1 MASSFTR
8 RLSARPGRTEKDTS
22 TFYITPWRW
31 RDSSGLYFGYSGDA
45 WLYRQIPLRPLQ
57 WEDPGTKLASGLPLA
72 SILTELGST
81 STDFGTGLRA
91 LSRNREIHIL
101 SVIWEDVPSQPSDT
115 PEPLSDYLDATLT
128 FPVPVKALLIGV
140 KLNPQLQAGKGG
152 KGGKGGSV
160 VENLKETVTSAIG
173 EALPDRSR
181 FELDLARVESILAK
195 NGAFVPKAGVLRQV
209 EAWYSFGQE
218 PSEVLLEGRSRL
230 VVEESD
236 EVIEM
241 AAVREFTDPIFS
253 APNAPWLLDATT
265 HSAGAHVV
273 SVRAQLEP
281 ARVARNR
288 MRQAQRRMINQ
299 MAEEAATQDL
309 ARAEDSTTLNLAQ
322 SIEDYLVNVGAP
334 MLTGCSIV
342 LGRRVFPEENE
353 TYVDLLR
360 DLYGIEV
367 EPLHYRQ
374 LAGLGETLPCS
385 PARVNPFLQEVNVDM
400 LAHAGLQG
408 FSSIGDPHGAYV
420 GLCDPDYA
428 PVYVNPSLAPRRN
441 LPPSMGVFGDP
452 GSGKTFLMQ
461 MIATQAALAGEQ
473 VFFINPKGFDSLAS
487 FAEYVDGRV
496 VRMSEIEQSSG
507 GFFDPFRYAEPEM
520 AAEIASAHINLVLG
534 GERGFSGEQEL
545 NLEAGLKAGARAGAR
560 CVMEALDHVEDE
572 AVKRLVRQQIDASSL
587 FALGIGFAPQPTLLG
602 GSGLTLIEF
611 DRKLDLPERGKAAES
626 YTRAERVSL
635 AALRIVTRATLEI
648 LARSGGG
655 VMMLDEAWTFLSS
668 SEGLAA
674 LQTLGR
680 EGRSQ
685 NILPVFATQ
694 RVADLLDND
703 LEGYLSRVFVMKL
716 MEDREAEAALK
727 LCGLAATPE
736 RVNWLKT
743 CGPKPPEGDRPFQP
757 AVGIHRDLDNRHAA
771 VMIAPVPA
779 AALEA
784 WSTNPEDRRRRA
796 ERKVL
801 ERERAEALEQGR
813 ARWAGALPEEEPEYR
828 TRPPA
833 PPDPQPQYPPPAT
846 QPPSP
851 DAGWFAPQ

>member
-1 MASSFTR
+1 MASSFSR
-8 RLSARPGRTEKDTS
+8 RISARPGRTEKDTS

-31 RDSSGLYFGYSGDA
+31 RDRSGLYFGYSGEA

-57 WEDPGTKLASGLPLA
+57 WEDPGTKLTSGMPLA
-72 SILTELGST
+72 SILTELGAS
-81 STDFGTGLRA
+81 STDFGTGIRA
-91 LSRNREIHIL
+91 LSRNREIHLL
-101 SVIWEDVPSQPSDT
+101 SVIWEDVPVQPEDT
-115 PEPLSDYLDATLT
+115 PEPLLDYLDATLT

-140 KLNPQLQAGKGG
+140 KLNPQLQQGKSGL
-152 KGGKGGSV
+152 V
-160 VENLKETVTSAIG
+160 MENLKDTLVSAIG
-173 EALPDRSR
+173 ESLPDRAR
-181 FELDLARVESILAK
+181 FQSDQERVEQLMSK
-195 NGAFVPKAGVLRQV
+195 NGAFVPSADVLRQV

-218 PSEVLLEGRSRL
+218 PSEVLLEGKSRL
-230 VVEESD
+230 IVEETD

-241 AAVREFTDPIFS
+241 AAVREFADPIFT

-273 SVRAQLEP
+273 SVRGQLEP

-288 MRQAQRRMINQ
+288 MRQAQRRVINQ

-309 ARAEDSTTLNLAQ
+309 ERVEDSTTLNLAQ

-342 LGRRVFPEENE
+342 MGRRVFPDENE

-374 LAGLGETLPCS
+374 LASLGETLPCS
-385 PARVNPFLQEVNVDM
+385 PARVNPFLQEINVDM

-428 PVYVNPSLAPRRN
+428 PVYLNPTLAPRRN

-461 MIATQAALAGEQ
+461 MIATQATLAGQQ

-487 FAEYVDGRV
+487 FAEYVGGQV
-496 VRMSEIEQSSG
+496 VRMSQVEREAG
-507 GFFDPFRYAEPEM
+507 GFFDPFRYAEPEI

-534 GERGFSGEQEL
+534 GERGFTGEQEL

-560 CVMEALDHVEDE
+560 CVMEALEYVEDD

-587 FALGIGFAPQPTLLG
+587 FALGIGFSPQPSLLG
-602 GSGLTLIEF
+602 ATGGLTLIEF
-611 DRKLDLPERGKAAES
+611 DRKLDLPERGKVAAS

-727 LCGLAATPE
+727 LCGLAPTAE

-757 AVGIHRDLDNRHAA
+757 AVAIHRDLDNRHAA
-771 VMIAPVPA
+771 VLVAPVPPEA
-779 AALEA
+779 QEA
-784 WSTNPEDRRRRA
+784 WSTNPEDRRLRV
-796 ERKVL
+796 ERKVAQAAA
-801 ERERAEALEQGR
+801 AETLSESR
-813 ARWAGALPEEEPEYR
+813 ARWAETLSPDEPEYR
-828 TRPPA
+828 TRPPSMPGEGVG
-833 PPDPQPQYPPPAT
+833 PPDGDWF
-846 QPPSP
+846 SP
-851 DAGWFAPQ
+851 T